1 MFNVDIFD
9 IANGIPKVL
18 NVSQSESALVT
29 NYAKEAELKSDL
41 HQLWQLS
48 KF

>member
-1 MFNVDIFD
+1 
-9 IANGIPKVL
+9 L
-18 NVSQSESALVT
+18 NVSQSVSALVT

-41 HQLWQLS
+41 RQLWELS